1 MSKRTVAI
9 IILIILTV
17 FLFANRSTLTVEK
30 YVMPVALVG
39 FALWLI
45 VRFGLWQKLMSS
57 IEVKPNEAF
66 QQQTYEGT
74 GYQTDPPPPQQPSG
88 EFPFGKG
95 SVSNNGGRG
104 YSLMVY
110 TVKVSRDTEWK
121 PELAVALIREFVAI
135 GHLAL
140 RIASEG
146 NEICWQIIDLGKTP
160 LESGLVTKVVRKV
173 FPDAEIIPAAYE
185 PKPFNGRFFRVIESY
200 HQFQDFV
207 GPIRYPKEFTQS
219 DPLAI
224 VANVMNDLEPGESV
238 AYTVYVGEPSDK
250 FYKEAVKQS
259 KASNWSFQNIIYIT
273 LGFLS
278 IVGSV
283 VSIAV
288 IFYKL
293 FVEQKPDKYRES
305 DMNVIY
311 GKLNDLPLLSAYVTF
326 EANSPSEQ
334 RLSHFDIQP
343 AILHYNHEFQK
354 LIRHGQQAKII
365 EVRSQQQDRDTSSLT
380 KLMQLRDKA
389 YSRNSN
395 PTQCIF
401 SPSEVA
407 SLWHLP
413 HEGFTASNVAWVRG
427 KYVPLPAIM
436 RGKTEGVCLGD
447 NRYGG
452 RVYPVYM
459 LPKDRAGHMIIVGK
473 TGMGKSTLLHNLIHQ
488 DIAAGRGIAL
498 IDPSPKDKNIVPRI
512 LQRSIPEE
520 RKQDVIV
527 LDLSDRDTPPPLNI
541 LSVPA
546 NVPKRDAVASI
557 RAIFERVYGNNFSEA
572 RMGRTLGM
580 ALHTVLA
587 DQNPTVRDIAK
598 VSWDIDYREELLD
611 RVTSEGALDFWDRFI
626 QMTPAEQESYF
637 EPILGRIEALY
648 DNELLY
654 PSVCH
659 PDALDLG
666 AYIQQGKIVLI
677 ALCPPENVG
686 LAPSEQA
693 LLGSILVSQFQ
704 LAVMAQRPS
713 ERFFLYVDEAQHFVT
728 TALPELFNEARGQNL
743 SLTLSNQFLKQLV
756 GNTLHAI
763 MGNVGAI
770 VSFQV
775 GTDDAH
781 ALASDIMK
789 PHFNS
794 FDLTHMEIHHAALF
808 MRYDDKQQ
816 DPFSVV
822 GRDVPL
828 APTDAAEREA
838 EIRELSRQQYTPKSR
853 EDILSWLANRYPR
866 KRRGKAKSKKSDA
879 EQFSDPL

>member
-1 MSKRTVAI
+1 MSKRTIAI
-9 IILIILTV
+9 ITLAAITV
-17 FLFANRSTLTVEK
+17 FLFVNRSTLTVEK
-30 YVMPVALVG
+30 YVMPVAFAG
-39 FALWLI
+39 FMLWLI
-45 VRFGLWQKLMSS
+45 VRFQLWQKLISNF
-57 IEVKPNEAF
+57 EVKPSEAF
-66 QQQTYEGT
+66 QQQTYQGT
-74 GYQTDPPPPQQPSG
+74 GYQSSSPPPQQPSG
-88 EFPFGKG
+88 DFPFEKART
-95 SVSNNGGRG
+95 SPNGGRANAPT
-104 YSLMVY
+104 LY
-110 TVKVSRDTEWK
+110 TIKVSRDTEWK
-121 PELAVALIREFVAI
+121 PELAIALIREFVSV

-146 NEICWQIIDLGKTP
+146 NEVFWQIIDLGKTP
-160 LESGLVTKVVRKV
+160 LEAGLVTKVVRKV
-173 FPDAEIIPAAYE
+173 FPDAEVNPTVYE
-185 PKPFNGRFFRVIESY
+185 PKPFNGRFYRVVESY

-219 DPLAI
+219 DPLST
-224 VANVMNDLEPGESV
+224 VANVMNDLELGESV
-238 AYTVYVGEPSDK
+238 AYTVYVGETSEK
-250 FYKEAVKQS
+250 FYNEAVKQS
-259 KASNWSFQNIIYIT
+259 KASNWSFQNVIYIT

-278 IVGSV
+278 IIGSV

-293 FVEQKPDKYRES
+293 LFEEKPNKYRES

-311 GKLNDLPLLSAYVTF
+311 GKLNDLPLLSAYVMF
-326 EANSPSEQ
+326 EANSPSEE
-334 RLSHFDIQP
+334 RLAHFDIQP
-343 AILHYNHEFQK
+343 AFLHYNHEFQK

-365 EVRSQQQDRDTSSLT
+365 EVKSAQQDYESSSLN
-380 KLMQLRDKA
+380 KLRQLRDKS
-389 YSRNSN
+389 YSRTSN

-413 HEGFTASNVAWVRG
+413 HEGFTASNIAWVRG
-427 KYVPLPAIM
+427 KYVPLPTIM

-488 DIAAGRGIAL
+488 DIAAGRGVAL

-541 LSVPA
+541 LSVPV

-598 VSWDIDYREELLD
+598 VSWDIDYREALLD
-611 RVTSEGALDFWDRFI
+611 RVTSEGALDFWDRFT

-654 PSVCH
+654 PAVCH

-666 AYIQQGKIVLI
+666 THIQQGKIILI

-704 LAVMAQRPS
+704 LAVTAQRPS

-743 SLTLSNQFLKQLV
+743 SLTLSNQFLRQLV

-770 VSFQV
+770 AAFQV

-794 FDLTHMEIHHAALF
+794 FDLTHMEIHHAATFL
-808 MRYDDKQQ
+808 RYDDKQQ
-816 DPFSVV
+816 DPFSLV
-822 GRDVPL
+822 GRESVPE
-828 APTDAAEREA
+828 PVEAAEREA
-838 EIRELSRQQYTPKSR
+838 AIRALSRQQYTPKSR
-853 EDILSWLANRYPR
+853 EEILSWLANRYPR
-866 KRRGKAKSKKSDA
+866 KRRGQGKSKTDA